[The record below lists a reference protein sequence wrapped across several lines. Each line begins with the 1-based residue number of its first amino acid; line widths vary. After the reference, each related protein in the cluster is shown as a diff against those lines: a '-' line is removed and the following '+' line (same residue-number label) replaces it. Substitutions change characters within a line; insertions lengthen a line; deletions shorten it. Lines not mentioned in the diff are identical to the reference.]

1 MRVKAG
7 WCAALLL
14 SALCYSQNA
23 EALRVGEFV
32 AICEQSGHEC
42 KDIPVLNAY
51 VGGALDLVAMLHEE
65 TQYIEP
71 IYCKDPKILF
81 DVPAI
86 IGYIEKHHDGNEDK
100 NAMLLVIRYLET
112 YGGC

>member
-1 MRVKAG
+1 MPYKTA
-7 WCAALLL
+7 WLTALALLVL
-14 SALCYSQNA
+14 SYPQNA
-23 EALRVGEFV
+23 EALRVGEFMAV
-32 AICEQSGHEC
+32 CDQAGRDC
-42 KDIPVLNAY
+42 KEIPVLNAY
-51 VGGALDLVAMLHEE
+51 IGGALDLVAMLHEE
-65 TQYIEP
+65 TEYIEA

-86 IGYIEKHHDGNEDK
+86 IGYIEKHHAGNEDK